1 MENNFIEQLNSYSKE
16 VLIKFIE
23 YKFSYNRE
31 STIKFLNDIKDNLA
45 FKRKMQNED
54 QAWNDYQKASD
65 EYIHFIKQLQ
75 NKYDKQSIKIT
86 ELTSKEAVELSKLYD
101 NQKRAFD
108 KWTRCN
114 KLL

>member
-23 YKFSYNRE
+23 CKFLCNE
-31 STIKFLNDIKDNLA
+31 DSTIESLNYIKEKLA
-45 FKRKMQNED
+45 FKRKMQNEK
-54 QAWNDYQKASD
+54 QAWNDYKKASD
-65 EYIHFIKQLQ
+65 EYIQFIKQLQ
-75 NKYDKQSIKIT
+75 NKYGRQSIKIT
-86 ELTSKEAVELSKLYD
+86 ELTSKEVIELSKLYD
-101 NQKRAFD
+101 NQKRTFD